1 MIGYQLFIWVF
12 LSVFTGVVTYFV
24 LTEGKSRFLLVTS
37 FFFSL
42 FFGTSTSYLWLQ
54 TTNGLAMHDWGLY
67 LLPIL
72 FSFIV
77 ELLYLSYYKAYHP
90 KATFPRVPTFAISK
104 ASSIISIVIVFF
116 LFFLLA
122 SSYAIDTGEATASIA
137 TMGSSGITTV
147 LASEL
152 FDETTV
158 TETSSD
164 TIEIQNSVVSL
175 TCLRNNPKQ
184 GEYMSFK
191 VEFSPS
197 FAYTQPSLQVFVQDI
212 DGELISGDKI
222 VSYSTTNNVL
232 EGQILC
238 DEIGVFEITV
248 LAYDDAVSSIIPLAS
263 NTQSY
268 TVQGI
273 FSVDEGYNTVMVIS
287 LLAFVSIIC
296 FVFAVALWRKYV

>member
-12 LSVFTGVVTYFV
+12 LSVFTGVATYFV
-24 LTEGKSRFLLVTS
+24 LTEGKSRFLMVTS

-42 FFGTSTSYLWLQ
+42 FFGISTSYLWLQ
-54 TTNGLAMHDWGLY
+54 TTNGLAMYDWGLY
-67 LLPIL
+67 LLPVL
-72 FSFIV
+72 FSFIA
-77 ELLYLSYYKAYHP
+77 ELLYVSYYKAYHP

-104 ASSIISIVIVFF
+104 ASAAISVVMVFF

-122 SSYAIDTGEATASIA
+122 SSYTVDTGDTVTSIA
-137 TMGSSGITTV
+137 TIGSSGTTTIQ
-147 LASEL
+147 ASEL
-152 FDETTV
+152 LDITV

-164 TIEIQNSVVSL
+164 DIRIQNSVVSL

-184 GEYMSFK
+184 GEYLDFK
-191 VEFSPS
+191 VEFVPS
-197 FAYTQPSLQVFVQDI
+197 FAYTQPSLKVFVQNAN
-212 DGELISGDKI
+212 GGLILENKI
-222 VSYSTTNNVL
+222 VSYATANNIL

-238 DEIGVFEITV
+238 DEPGVFEITV
-248 LAYDDAVSSIIPLAS
+248 LAYDMVVSSTIPLAS

-287 LLAFVSIIC
+287 LLAFVSIIGLI
-296 FVFAVALWRKYV
+296 FTIAFWKKYI

>member
-12 LSVFTGVVTYFV
+12 LSVFTGAVTYFV
-24 LTEGKSRFLLVTS
+24 LTEGKSRFLMVTS

-42 FFGTSTSYLWLQ
+42 FFGISTSYLWLQ

-72 FSFIV
+72 FSFIA
-77 ELLYLSYYKAYHP
+77 ELLYVSYYKAYHP
-90 KATFPRVPTFAISK
+90 KATFPRVPTFAISR
-104 ASSIISIVIVFF
+104 ASSIISIVMVFL

-122 SSYAIDTGEATASIA
+122 SSYAADTGDTDVSIV
-137 TMGSSGITTV
+137 TTGSSGTTIIQ
-147 LASEL
+147 ASEL
-152 FDETTV
+152 LDETA

-164 TIEIQNSVVSL
+164 AIRIQNSVVSL
-175 TCLRNNPKQ
+175 GTMRNNPKQ
-184 GEYMSFK
+184 GEYLNFK
-191 VEFSPS
+191 VEFAPS
-197 FAYTQPSLQVFVQDI
+197 FAYTQPSLTIFVQDAN
-212 DGELISGDKI
+212 GELISEGKI
-222 VSYSTTNNVL
+222 VSYATANNIL

-238 DEIGVFEITV
+238 DEVGVFEITV
-248 LAYDDAVSSIIPLAS
+248 LAYDMTVSSTIPLAS

-268 TVQGI
+268 TVQDI

-296 FVFAVALWRKYV
+296 FVFAVAFWKKYT